1 MTYSD
6 EEILRRLRLGEDS
19 AWEFKQVEFSSDRP
33 TSPRRDDWANEVVAF
48 ANGREMFVR
57 IVDIV
62 GHSALVEYRSVDGAG
77 GAA

>member
-6 EEILRRLRLGEDS
+6 EEIRRRLRLGEDS
-19 AWEFKQVEFSSDRP
+19 AWAFKRVEFSGDRP

-48 ANGREMFVR
+48 ANGREIFVR
-57 IVDIV
+57 NVDIV
-62 GHSALVEYRSVDGAG
+62 GRSALVEYRPVDGTG